1 MKTCPHFSSLQ
12 KFSNYFR
19 CLFYTLLF
27 YCSINATFAQLQE
40 YVFNGNLNEYNSG
53 PALTEILGCGALPG
67 SFGTQ
72 TAGTTA
78 GACLTSNTF
87 CFNDGGGLQ
96 YPNPGIISSSYTINI
111 FFRFNSL
118 AGYGR
123 VIDFSNGAADA
134 GVYLL
139 NNCLNL
145 YPNGNVGACPYFN
158 TNTYYLITFVRD
170 GNTNIISVY
179 VDGALFGTYNDSGN
193 IYRPPTSNTPI
204 FFFKDDNTVPCEAQP
219 GCVKYISIT
228 PLVASAS
235 DVLLLWNNITTVIHA
250 TPVAPPVVSIAPT
263 TGLTCTSSSA
273 SLTASSTG
281 TMVWNGGSLANAP
294 NPASVTAGGTY
305 TVTASDA
312 NGCIDTAMITVVAN
326 TTPPTVSAISS
337 GNLTCSAPTATL
349 TGTSA
354 GNTMVWNGGALTN
367 ASNPANVST
376 AGTYTVTATNA
387 TNGCTNTATVSISSN
402 TTIPTVSAISSD
414 SLSCTVSTVTL
425 TGTSAGN
432 TMVWNGGALVNAS
445 NPATVSAVDTYTVTA
460 TDAINGCTNTATVT
474 VLSSSNPPTVSA
486 ISSGN
491 LTCSTTAVTLTGTSA
506 GNTMVWDGVTLVNAS
521 NPATVSTAGTY
532 TVTATDNNG
541 CSNTATVTVTSNTT
555 PPVVVAMSSDSLS
568 CSLATV
574 SITATSVGNTM
585 VWNGGTLV
593 NASNPA
599 TVSTA
604 GTYTVTATDASN
616 GCTNTAP
623 VNVIYD
629 SSQQLI
635 VNVNSPTI
643 CSGATTM
650 LVASGTNS
658 YTWST
663 GAITDSISVSPL
675 LNTSYTVTGTN
686 GICSDTA
693 ISMVTVIPPVGVTV
707 NSPTICSGDSVVL
720 TAGGANSYVW
730 STGATTASITVSPVS
745 PTSYSVTGTVNFCS
759 TLVVSTV
766 TVIQPPNLVL
776 NTSTTTICSGT
787 NAVLVAGG
795 ATAYLWSNG
804 AANDSIF
811 VSPLNDTLYEV
822 IGTTNGCSDTAMVQV
837 TVNPSPTIT
846 VNNST
851 ICAGDTAML
860 IVSGATTYV
869 WSTNSNNDTLLL
881 TPLLPTTY
889 TVVGTSMGCVDT
901 AIATVQVNPLPIIQ
915 VTTDSICLGTV
926 GTLIASG
933 ADTFVWSNATSGNQ
947 LNDSPV
953 ISTTYTVTGTTLG
966 CTNTATGTITVNPYL
981 SVNLSASDT
990 ICPGTSITLSALAQ
1004 DGTGGPYTYTWAPAI
1019 TQSSSTITV
1028 SPANTVTYTVT
1039 VDDGC
1044 SPAIIDSVTIHVL
1057 TSLQVSFTAD
1067 VTSGCAPL
1075 CVNFSNTTSVFD
1087 DAIQSQNWSFGADQ
1101 PTPQHCFNVA
1111 GVYDVSLTVN
1121 TAMGCMYTYTD
1132 STLITVYQLPM
1143 ANFTISNSNLIPN
1156 SSIDFIDNSSNAQSW
1171 NWNFGDTFSVGTDSF
1186 STVQNPMHIYSD
1198 TGYYCVN
1205 LLVTGTGGC
1214 VDSIQNCLTI
1224 EPEYLFYIP
1233 NAFTPNEDGV
1243 NDIFLCNAQNIQSF
1257 EMSIFDRWGG
1267 LLFYSD
1273 DVSKG
1278 WDGKNYLKEIE
1289 KSGVYIYKIQI
1300 VDNNKK
1306 KHKYYGNVTMIF
1318 GE

>member
-1 MKTCPHFSSLQ
+1 MKACPHFSFLQ
-12 KFSNYFR
+12 KSSNYFR
-19 CLFYTLLF
+19 YLFYTVLLCCF
-27 YCSINATFAQLQE
+27 TNAVFAQLQE

-123 VIDFSNGAADA
+123 VIDFSNGGSDA

-179 VDGALFGTYNDSGN
+179 VDGTLFGTYNDSGN
-193 IYRPPTSNTPI
+193 IYRPGTATTPI
-204 FFFKDDNTVPCEAQP
+204 TFFKDDNVAPCEAQP

-263 TGLTCTSSSA
+263 TGLTCTSNTASLSASSSA
-273 SLTASSTG
+273 
-281 TMVWNGGSLANAP
+281 TMVWNGGSLVNAT
-294 NPASVTAGGTY
+294 NPASVNVAGTY

-337 GNLTCSAPTATL
+337 GNLTCTATTATL
-349 TGTSA
+349 TGTSV
-354 GNTMVWNGGALTN
+354 GNTMVWNGGTLTN
-367 ASNPANVST
+367 ASNPANIST

-387 TNGCTNTATVSISSN
+387 TNGCTNTATVSVSSN
-402 TTIPTVSAISSD
+402 TTLPTVSATSSD

-432 TMVWNGGALVNAS
+432 TMLWNGGALVNAS
-445 NPATVSAVDTYTVTA
+445 NPATVTAIDTYTVTA
-460 TDAINGCTNTATVT
+460 TDATNGCTNTATVS
-474 VLSSSNPPTVSA
+474 VYSSSIPPTVTA

-506 GNTMVWDGVTLVNAS
+506 GSSMVWNGGTLVNAS
-521 NPATVSTAGTY
+521 NPATVSAAGTY
-532 TVTATDNNG
+532 TVTATDNNN

-555 PPVVVAMSSDSLS
+555 PPIVSVISSDSLS
-568 CSLATV
+568 CLLATV
-574 SITATSVGNTM
+574 SITATSIGNSM

-616 GCTNTAP
+616 GCANTAP

-629 SSQQLI
+629 STQQLL

-643 CSGATTM
+643 CSGATAVLTATGATGY
-650 LVASGTNS
+650 V
-658 YTWST
+658 WST
-663 GAITDSISVSPL
+663 GETTNSISVAPVS
-675 LNTSYTVTGTN
+675 NATYTVTGSN
-686 GICSDTA
+686 GICSDIAT
-693 ISMVTVIPPVGVTV
+693 SSVVVIPPIGLTV
-707 NSPTICSGDSVVL
+707 NSPTICNGDSVVL

-745 PTSYSVTGTVNFCS
+745 PTSYSVTGTVNSCS

-766 TVIQPPNLVL
+766 TVNQAPTVVL
-776 NTSTTTICSGT
+776 NTPIVTICSGENVVL
-787 NAVLVAGG
+787 NAVG
-795 ATAYLWSNG
+795 ATTYSWSTG
-804 AANDSIF
+804 ATNDSI
-811 VSPLNDTLYEV
+811 VASPLNDIVYEV
-822 IGTTNGCSDTAMVQV
+822 VGTTNGCSDTAMVQV

-846 VNNST
+846 VNTAT
-851 ICAGDTAML
+851 ICVGDTAML
-860 IVSGATTYV
+860 VVSGATTYV
-869 WSTNSNNDTLLL
+869 WSTNSNNDTLFVN
-881 TPLLPTTY
+881 PALPDTY
-889 TVVGTSMGCVDT
+889 TVVGTSMGCSDT

-915 VTTDSICLGTV
+915 VTADSICFGAT
-926 GTLIASG
+926 GTLMATG
-933 ADTFVWSNATSGNQ
+933 ANTFVWSNATSGNQ
-947 LNDSPV
+947 LTDSPV
-953 ISTTYTVTGTTLG
+953 SSTTYTVTGTTLG
-966 CTNTATGTITVNPYL
+966 CSTTATGTITVNPYL
-981 SVNLSASDT
+981 SFSLSASDT
-990 ICPGTSITLSALAQ
+990 ICPGTSITLSAFAQ
-1004 DGTGGPYTYTWAPAI
+1004 DGTGGPYTYSWTPTI
-1019 TQSSSTITV
+1019 TQATPSITV
-1028 SPANTVTYTVT
+1028 SPSNSITYTLT

-1044 SPAIIDSVTIHVL
+1044 SPPITDSVTVHVL
-1057 TSLQVSFTAD
+1057 TPLQVTFNSD
-1067 VTSGCAPL
+1067 IISGCAPL
-1075 CVNFSNTTSVFD
+1075 CVDFSNTTTAVE
-1087 DAIQSQNWSFGADQ
+1087 DAIQSYNWSFGADQ
-1101 PTPQHCFNVA
+1101 SNPQHCFNSA

-1121 TAMGCMYTYTD
+1121 TVMGCTYTFTD
-1132 STLITVYQLPM
+1132 SSLITVYPM
-1143 ANFTISNSNLIPN
+1143 PIADFVISNANLIPN
-1156 SSIDFIDNSSNAQSW
+1156 SPIDFIDNSINAQTW
-1171 NWNFGDTFSVGTDSF
+1171 NWNFGDSYSSGTDSF
-1186 STVQNPMHIYSD
+1186 SVTQNSMHVYSD
-1198 TGYYCVN
+1198 TGYYCVD
-1205 LLVTGTGGC
+1205 LLVTGPGAC
-1214 VDSIQNCLTI
+1214 ADSIQHCLTI
-1224 EPEYLFYIP
+1224 EPEYLLYIP
-1233 NAFTPNEDGV
+1233 NAFTPNEDDV
-1243 NDIFLCNAQNIQSF
+1243 NDVFLCHGQNILSF
-1257 EMSIFDRWGG
+1257 EMRIFDRWGG
-1267 LLFYSD
+1267 LLFFSD
-1273 DVSKG
+1273 DINKG
-1278 WDGKNYLKEIE
+1278 WDGKNYIKEIE
-1289 KSGVYIYKIQI
+1289 KSGVYIYKIEV

-1306 KHKYYGNVTMIF
+1306 KHKYAGNVTMVF